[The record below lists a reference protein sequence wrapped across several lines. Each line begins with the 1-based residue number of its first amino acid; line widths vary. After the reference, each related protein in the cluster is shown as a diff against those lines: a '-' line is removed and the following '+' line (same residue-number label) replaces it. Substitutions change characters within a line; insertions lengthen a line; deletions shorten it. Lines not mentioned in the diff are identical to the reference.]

1 MDERIDFQ
9 VGEAHAVREQMLAI
23 VSHDIKNPLSII
35 QLEAQMLLKLCERQ
49 EDNLFSNKVR
59 SQANRILKTSERIK
73 ALIVDLLDRNKTE
86 EGLASLKKSDCD
98 FVNLCQEVMDS
109 QRPLLNQKE
118 LDLRT
123 SIQGDWIVSIDKNK
137 ISQVISNLLSNAI
150 KFTPSGSEIQLSIQ
164 GSSDEVICTITDNGP
179 GLKNSEIG
187 RVFEKYWTGGVGGHS
202 GTGLGLFICKTIVE
216 AHGGHIF
223 VENGEHHGAHFSFS
237 LPTIKENSGQHWLK
251 DKKQK
256 ILVIDDD
263 EDLRELICWLLG
275 VEGFGVQAYGDPIEA
290 LESLRSGRHI
300 PQLMIVDFQMQGMN
314 GHEFISIKKEIEAT
328 GVAKCP
334 VMFMAASSDDLIDS
348 LETEDFQE
356 VLKKPLDLERLME
369 KIKSVV
375 V

>member
-86 EGLASLKKSDCD
+86 EGLASLKKSNCD
-98 FVNLCQEVMDS
+98 FVSLCQEVMDS
-109 QRPLLNQKE
+109 QKPLLNQK
-118 LDLRT
+118 DLNLKAF
-123 SIQGDWIVSIDKNK
+123 IQGDWIVSIDRNK
-137 ISQVISNLLSNAI
+137 ISQVISNLLANAI

-164 GSSDEVICTITDNGP
+164 GSTDEVICTIADNGP

-223 VENGEHHGAHFSFS
+223 VENGEHNGANFSFS
-237 LPTIKENSGQHWLK
+237 LPTIKENSDQHWLK

-290 LESLRSGRHI
+290 LESLRAGRHI

-314 GHEFISIKKEIEAT
+314 GYEFLSKKREIEDI
-328 GVAKCP
+328 GVAQCP

-348 LETEDFQE
+348 LEAEDFQE
-356 VLKKPLDLERLME
+356 VLKKPLDLESLVE

-375 V
+375 T